1 MQSKRLNTN
10 FLQNFKLFLTKRER
24 MKLLIVED
32 NFQLADDLSR
42 FLSEHGFI
50 VEISDTLESARG
62 KIELYDYELII
73 LDIGLPDGSGLEI
86 IKQLKNKKSDAG
98 ILIVTAKNAIEDKVK
113 GLELGADDYITKP
126 FHKAELNA
134 RIRSIIRRKKFN
146 GSNIISINKIE
157 IDLNS
162 MAVKVNNIELDLTR
176 KEYDLLLYFIYNKN
190 RVLTKESIAEHLWG
204 DHIDQADNFD
214 FIYNHIKNLR
224 KKLQN
229 TGAGN
234 HIRSVYGMGYKF
246 YEL

>member
-1 MQSKRLNTN
+1 
-10 FLQNFKLFLTKRER
+10 

-42 FLSEHGFI
+42 FLNENGFM
-50 VEISDTLESARG
+50 VEIADTLELA
-62 KIELYDYELII
+62 KEKVELYHYELVI

-86 IKQLKNKKSDAG
+86 IKHLKDKKSDSG

-146 GSNIISINKIE
+146 GSNVISINDIE
-157 IDLNS
+157 IDLGS
-162 MAVKVNNIELDLTR
+162 MEVKIKGQELDLTR

-229 TGAGN
+229 AGAGN